1 MIVFYVL
8 KLTKTRRCQRQ
19 QKLVFL
25 ICIVR
30 EDLTVDILIVS
41 FYAIPSCHTGGAIY
55 KCAVKISAQHNVF
68 VIGSF

>member
-1 MIVFYVL
+1 MPASTETSVSA
-8 KLTKTRRCQRQ
+8 
-19 QKLVFL
+19 LVCKL